1 MYVDGGCAM
10 AAVSIQKSQL
20 IMEETPDKGILE
32 KLKGERKVWAFYIV
46 ANKLKR
52 LVPNSVQSSKTVH

>member
-1 MYVDGGCAM
+1 MYVDSGRAM

-32 KLKGERKVWAFYIV
+32 KLKGERKVWAFYTV
-46 ANKLKR
+46 ANKLK
-52 LVPNSVQSSKTVH
+52 P